1 MSERFLS
8 PSEAARRLGVGV
20 RALRLYERKGL
31 VRPGRTHAGWRVY
44 GPDEI
49 QRLHQVL
56 TLKSLGLSLTRI
68 TQLFGGREPDL
79 TALLALQE
87 DVLTARI
94 NDLQRARK
102 SVQVARA
109 RLLREERLSLE
120 DLIDLVRET
129 AMTKP
134 FSDEEWNTL
143 FQPFYRKHLSP
154 AQYETIISPDV
165 KARGLERLGMTD
177 AEYDDAWRSVIADA
191 TELMR
196 RCDDASPEAR
206 DVLRRWV
213 RLSEVFS
220 NGDLTLQSGVFAA
233 LYFGLKDPSVAA
245 KSPISEALLIFINK
259 IRIREFMASLPEPA
273 DERPDHKPHPSNAAV
288 RTLID
293 SLVDGSFASQ
303 AKSEI
308 GDGEDARS
316 RRAHFAALGPVT
328 SLHHLRSDERG
339 DVHRA
344 TFTDGRMLCTT
355 RRDETGKITYFEL
368 VPG

>member
-31 VRPGRTHAGWRVY
+31 VRPRRTQAGWRVY
-44 GPDEI
+44 GPGEI
-49 QRLHQVL
+49 ERLHQVL

-68 TQLFGGREPDL
+68 TQLLGGREPDL

-87 DVLTARI
+87 DVLTVRI

-102 SVQVARA
+102 SVQAARA
-109 RLLREERLSLE
+109 KLLSEGRLSLE

-129 AMTKP
+129 VMTKP
-134 FSDEEWNTL
+134 FSDEEWNAL
-143 FQPFYRKHLSP
+143 FEPFYRKHLSP
-154 AQYETIISPDV
+154 EQYATIVSPEV
-165 KARGLERLGMTD
+165 KARGLKRLGMTD

-191 TELMR
+191 TKLMR
-196 RCDDASPEAR
+196 RCDDASPEAQ

-220 NGDLTLQSGVFAA
+220 NGDLTLQAGVFAA
-233 LYFGLKDPSVAA
+233 LYSGLKDPSVAA
-245 KSPISEALLIFINK
+245 KSPISEALLAFMHQ
-259 IRIREFMASLPEPA
+259 IRNREFIASLPEPA
-273 DERPDHKPHPSNAAV
+273 DERPDRKPHPSDAAV

-303 AKSEI
+303 AKPEI
-308 GDGEDARS
+308 GDDEDAQL

-328 SLHHLRSDERG
+328 SLHHLRSDDRG
-339 DVHRA
+339 DIHRA
-344 TFTDGRMLCTT
+344 TFTGGRMLCTT
-355 RRDETGKITYFEL
+355 RRDETGKITFFEL